1 MSKQEGAL
9 LSRGHPVS
17 GNYSSPA

>member
-1 MSKQEGAL
+1 MSKQKGAL